1 MVFGVAFRA
10 WATAFCKCQKEKET
24 RRENRSV
31 QLVEGFG
38 IVSGEVGKIQVS

>member
-1 MVFGVAFRA
+1 MVFGVAFQA
-10 WATAFCKCQKEKET
+10 WATAFCKGQKEKET